1 MTAIE
6 FIVHVGAGYGF
17 GLLMWELAGILA
29 DKSDRVDQWAS
40 RRAIIKC
47 GQAILDYEWDR
58 SVNPVAAHKFA
69 HKIMG
74 TQPGRIA

>member
-1 MTAIE
+1 MTAVE
-6 FIVHVGAGYGF
+6 FVVHVGAGYGF

-29 DKSDRVDQWAS
+29 DKSDRVDQWAH

-58 SVNPVAAHKFA
+58 SGNPVAAHKFA

-74 TQPGRIA
+74 TQPGGIA

>member
-1 MTAIE
+1 M
-6 FIVHVGAGYGF
+6 
-17 GLLMWELAGILA
+17 AGIILTTWG
-29 DKSDRVDQWAS
+29 KVDQWAH

-58 SVNPVAAHKFA
+58 SGNPVAALKFA

-74 TQPGRIA
+74 TQAGRIA